1 MLPLA
6 LGLLALGGLGQSAV
20 WSMKDAREARQ
31 REGFAADALKMQEG
45 LDMNT
50 PQGIQQFALRQMT
63 DPRMIQYGNQMLG
76 QSLER
81 AQQNDQWKWGNE
93 NLTKAQQENLGIQRD
108 RMAQEASEAQQR
120 ISQGW
125 AGIDIQKAAAQRAI
139 EQQMYD
145 RQYMTPYQQAQVG
158 LQQQEL
164 DQRASASPWKPED
177 LMKRETEIRDKYR
190 AAMQPTQNITD
201 SFQKAMSTLDTDNPI
216 ASQASI
222 VNFVKTLDP
231 GSVVRTEEGE
241 QIAAAGGLS
250 GQLASQL
257 QGLRGKGKLT
267 SEQKTQM
274 RETLVSMQQQAEQR
288 ARVVQEYWKT
298 QGQAD
303 PALGLPAVN
312 ERVFGGYDLD
322 VSKRYR
328 QAQAIPGTDG
338 NMVVIPGLGVGRKV
352 N

>member
-1 MLPLA
+1 MFPLA
-6 LGLLALGGLGQSAV
+6 LGLMALGGLGQKVV
-20 WSMKDAREARQ
+20 WDMGEGYQQRA
-31 REGFAADALKMQEG
+31 REGFAADARAMQEG

-50 PQGIQQFALRQMT
+50 PQGIQQYALRLMT
-63 DPRMIQYGNQMLG
+63 DPRMIPYGNQMLG

-81 AQQNDQWKWGNE
+81 AQQNEQWKWGNE
-93 NLTKAQQENLGIQRD
+93 NLTKAQQENLGIQRE
-108 RMAQEASEAQQR
+108 RMAQEAAEAQQR

-139 EQQMYD
+139 EQQMYE
-145 RQYMTPYQQAQVG
+145 RQYMTPYQQEQIALG
-158 LQQQEL
+158 NREL
-164 DQRASASPWKPED
+164 DMRQSASPWKPED

-201 SFQKAMSTLDTDNPI
+201 SFQKAMATLDTDNPI

-257 QGLRGKGKLT
+257 QALRGKGKLRAD
-267 SEQKTQM
+267 QKNQM
-274 RETLVSMQQQAEQR
+274 KETLISMQQQAEQR

-338 NMVVIPGLGVGRKV
+338 QMVVIPGLGVGRKV